1 MHHVNSNQEL
11 SDSQLTLFQSF
22 VCRLNWAVQGTRPDA
37 TFNMIDI
44 SIKMKNAC
52 KKDLVQVQKVI
63 WYLQNNPLSIYYPKL
78 CQSKLWRIAVF
89 TDASYANLND
99 RVSSVGAYVIFL
111 VNSNNNYCL
120 LTWYSNK
127 IKRVVRS
134 NIVAEALSLCD
145 GLEDAIQHR
154 N

>member
-1 MHHVNSNQEL
+1 M
-11 SDSQLTLFQSF
+11 
-22 VCRLNWAVQGTRPDA
+22 
-37 TFNMIDI
+37 
-44 SIKMKNAC
+44 
-52 KKDLVQVQKVI
+52 
-63 WYLQNNPLSIYYPKL
+63 
-78 CQSKLWRIAVF
+78 WRTAVF

-99 RVSSVGAYVIFL
+99 RVSSVGVYVIFL

-134 NIVAEALSLCD
+134 NIGAEALSLRD